1 MIHCL
6 HKCNVQTGIGKPDTF
21 FTLFVQHKH
30 SRALEIQ
37 SYWLVAVTIPNFAG
51 NAVDEQMH
59 ETEPISS
66 EKVRIRQATLQAE
79 LPVGS
84 TFFTPQKK
92 KPMVMTVIKDSAGP
106 FKTGSS
112 LTKKGKNSW

>member
-1 MIHCL
+1 
-6 HKCNVQTGIGKPDTF
+6 
-21 FTLFVQHKH
+21 
-30 SRALEIQ
+30 
-37 SYWLVAVTIPNFAG
+37 VTIPNFAG

-84 TFFTPQKK
+84 TFFTPQKR
-92 KPMVMTVIKDSAGP
+92 
-106 FKTGSS
+106 
-112 LTKKGKNSW
+112 NQW